1 MKKRI
6 SLIVMA
12 LIMVISI
19 IPMFAIE
26 SEAAAT
32 YSFLWPV
39 KNGTITPGQKY
50 SSSHLGIDI
59 VAKQDDTIYSSVE
72 GKVIEVFN
80 NCWHSS
86 EGVNGGCEH
95 NNTWGNAVVV
105 RCTRSDNTTYDVIY
119 GHLLKDTIVVRK
131 NDMVI
136 VGQPLATMGSSGY
149 SYGKHL
155 HLEVRGKWNYSSTT
169 INNNSTA
176 DGGPVSYFYQGYEGD
191 LQIQPANI
199 AEGIYYFN
207 NNGYRMYM
215 KSDKKQV
222 TNVLGCSDG
231 SADERFTFMVEEEGD
246 YYIITPTATQ
256 NGYIVHAWWES
267 NCYKQPDSSA
277 PTDHGDEVAL
287 YNKIAGDKSQRWI
300 FEECNGGYLIH
311 PADNPKLSVTR
322 TAENRLYVTTTTKAA
337 NQIWVLEDATECSH
351 TYGTTF
357 VSNGTHHWKE
367 CTKCGD
373 ETEKE
378 AHIYDNDCDTK
389 CNVCSRERTVTHSY
403 GATLKS
409 DGTHHWKEC
418 TECGDQI
425 QKATHSYD
433 NDCDAYCNGCGR
445 KRTVTHTYGA
455 TLKSDGTH
463 HWKECTECGDQ
474 IQKATHSYDN
484 DCDAYCNGCGRERTV
499 THTYGATLE
508 SNGTHHWKACTKC
521 GAEVE
526 KAVHSYDNACDATC
540 NVCSRERTVAP
551 HSYSATE
558 HDGYTL
564 YTCSVCGDNYKEF
577 HTPEREECQTHSYD
591 EGVVTKKATCTEVG
605 KRKKTCSVCGHTE
618 TEDIPKTD
626 HNFGEWF
633 TSGSSDDTEMK
644 RRDCKTCGE
653 YEIKEIE
660 KENTAKPD
668 SIRDWLFD
676 NTEVL
681 LIVCC
686 GVVVV
691 SLLGVA
697 IFKKRK

>member
-6 SLIVMA
+6 SLIVMV
-12 LIMVISI
+12 LIMVVSI

-26 SEAAAT
+26 SEAATT
-32 YSFLWPV
+32 YDFLWPV
-39 KNGTITPGQKY
+39 RGGNVSGY
-50 SSSHLGIDI
+50 FSNSHDGIDI
-59 VAKQDDTIYSSVE
+59 VTGDTGDDTIYAARA
-72 GKVIEVFN
+72 GKVIWNPNVCQHINDYYLTECTHF
-80 NCWHSS
+80 
-86 EGVNGGCEH
+86 E
-95 NNTWGNAVVV
+95 TYGNAIAIQH
-105 RCTRSDNTTYDVIY
+105 SDGTVAYY
-119 GHLLKDTIVVRK
+119 GHLKYNSMKVAYGQTVTA
-131 NDMVI
+131 
-136 VGQPLATMGSSGY
+136 GQPLATMGSSGK
-149 SYGKHL
+149 SSGKHL
-155 HLEVRGKWNYSSTT
+155 HFEVRLSNNTRINVNPVSKGGAANYSYS
-169 INNNSTA
+169 
-176 DGGPVSYFYQGYEGD
+176 GYNGEPE
-191 LQIQPANI
+191 ITYATI
-199 AEGIYYFN
+199 AEGTYYFN
-207 NNGYRMYM
+207 NDGYRMYM
-215 KSDKKQV
+215 KNDTYTNGNNESVKNTLGASNATPNNNYKFVV
-222 TNVLGCSDG
+222 TGENYYKIYPEQGKNGYVVNCFWGFGSNGPTSAGQQITLFASDG
-231 SADERFTFMVEEEGD
+231 DA
-246 YYIITPTATQ
+246 
-256 NGYIVHAWWES
+256 
-267 NCYKQPDSSA
+267 
-277 PTDHGDEVAL
+277 
-287 YNKIAGDKSQRWI
+287 SQR
-300 FEECNGGYLIH
+300 FEFEAYGSGYLIH
-311 PADNPKLSVTR
+311 PKGIPSLSWTR
-322 TAENRLYVTTTTKAA
+322 EGDKIVLRSSTKAA

-378 AHIYDNDCDTK
+378 AHI
-389 CNVCSRERTVTHSY
+389 
-403 GATLKS
+403 
-409 DGTHHWKEC
+409 
-418 TECGDQI
+418 
-425 QKATHSYD
+425 YD

-526 KAVHSYDNACDATC
+526 KAAHSYDNACDATC

-551 HSYSATE
+551 HSYSATK

-605 KRKKTCSVCGHTE
+605 KRKKTCSACGHTV

-633 TSGSSDDTEMK
+633 TSGSSDDTEIK
-644 RRDCKTCGE
+644 HRDCKTCGE

-660 KENTAKPD
+660 KENTAKSG

>member
-12 LIMVISI
+12 LIMVVSI

-26 SEAAAT
+26 SEAATT
-32 YSFLWPV
+32 YDFLWPV
-39 KNGTITPGQKY
+39 RGGNVSGY
-50 SSSHLGIDI
+50 FSNSHDGIDI
-59 VAKQDDTIYSSVE
+59 VSTGDDTIYAARAGRVFRVE
-72 GKVIEVFN
+72 NVCQHINDYYQTECTHYRTYGNCIGIE
-80 NCWHSS
+80 HSD
-86 EGVNGGCEH
+86 G
-95 NNTWGNAVVV
+95 TIAF
-105 RCTRSDNTTYDVIY
+105 Y
-119 GHLLKDTIVVRK
+119 GHLKYNSIKVAYGQTVTA
-131 NDMVI
+131 
-136 VGQPLATMGSSGY
+136 GQPLATMGSSGK
-149 SYGKHL
+149 STGKHL
-155 HLEVRGKWNYSSTT
+155 HFDVRLPNETR
-169 INNNSTA
+169 INVN
-176 DGGPVSYFYQGYEGD
+176 PVSMGGAANYRYSGYNGEPEITYATITPGT
-191 LQIQPANI
+191 
-199 AEGIYYFN
+199 YYFN
-207 NNGYRMYM
+207 NDGYRMYM

-287 YNKIAGDKSQRWI
+287 YNKIDGDKSQRWI
-300 FEECNGGYLIH
+300 FEEYGGGYLIH

-351 TYGTTF
+351 SYGTTF

-418 TECGDQI
+418 TKCGAVVG
-425 QKATHSYD
+425 KEEHTYD
-433 NDCDAYCNGCGR
+433 NACDATCNVCSR
-445 KRTVTHTYGA
+445 ERTVTHTYGA

-484 DCDAYCNGCGRERTV
+484 DCDATCNVCSREHTV

-526 KAVHSYDNACDATC
+526 KAAHSYDNACDATC

-605 KRKKTCSVCGHTE
+605 KRKKTCSACGHTE

-633 TSGSSDDTEMK
+633 TSGSSDDTEIK